1 MQLDELERGQSVLIQ
16 VVIDATQHEF
26 PTEIIETPKGQY
38 VLAAPI
44 FKQGKI
50 ISFQSEKII
59 TNLIVNIPNEK
70 PHIFFHVK
78 VRALKTSNG
87 QYMYQ
92 IITDSPSREFNRR
105 GAFRCY
111 IGLPTSIRI
120 GVDHRALET
129 TIKDISLSGFSFV
142 MPYGADSYNAGEQ
155 VHTVLNEFINEKK
168 MRFSMHLFG
177 VIVRK
182 EELDNGNNVYGCR
195 LTSPVAG
202 LEKYIMLK
210 ERLSIAKSRGM

>member
-1 MQLDELERGQSVLIQ
+1 MQLNDLERGQCVSIQ

-26 PTEIIETPKGQY
+26 ATEIIETPKEQY

-44 FKQGKI
+44 FKGGKI

-59 TNLIVNIPNEK
+59 TNLIVNIPNNK
-70 PHIFFHVK
+70 PHIFFNVRI
-78 VRALKTSNG
+78 RALKTANG

-92 IITDSPSREFNRR
+92 IITDTPSREFNRR

-111 IGLPTSIRI
+111 IGLDTSIRI
-120 GVDHRALET
+120 GADHRALET
-129 TIKDISLSGFSFV
+129 TIRDVSLSGFSFV
-142 MPYGADSYNAGEQ
+142 MPWGSDSYNLDEP

-177 VIVRK
+177 VIVRT
-182 EELDNGNNVYGCR
+182 EELANGNIVYGCR

-210 ERLSIAKSRGM
+210 ERLSIAKSRGN